1 MAVKEKEPYY
11 LSELQKGQEYLRDL
25 AKLLYKTYILKES
38 CPKNAV
44 IQRESLNVIYKTLI
58 LPLFDYAM
66 PVWDWTSQ
74 NNLNKLQKHQSRA
87 ARIVT
92 NDFSLDK
99 KKELILLILFIGL
112 ISGKE

>member
-1 MAVKEKEPYY
+1 MSVLP
-11 LSELQKGQEYLRDL
+11 
-25 AKLLYKTYILKES
+25 
-38 CPKNAV
+38 
-44 IQRESLNVIYKTLI
+44 RESLNVIYKTLI
-58 LPLFDYAM
+58 LALFDYAM

-99 KKELILLILFIGL
+99 KGIDIVHSLDWLNIRERINFITNIMTFKCINNMAPGYLCHILKVYADRFLHPSFWH
-112 ISGKE
+112 